1 MPTPAPA
8 TPPGPRLHIALFQP
22 EIPQNTGNIGRL
34 CALTLSRLHLIH
46 PLGFTIT
53 DRHLKRSGMD
63 YWYALDVHHHDNWA
77 AFDASAA
84 VPLPARRWL
93 LSTKAERTIWD
104 ADFRHG
110 DLLLFGNEGHG
121 APDWLHE
128 SIQPGQRITIPQFNP
143 DLRSL
148 NLSTAAGIAAY
159 EALRQATRTSHRI
172 AGC

>member
-1 MPTPAPA
+1 MPAHA
-8 TPPGPRLHIALFQP
+8 KQPRLHIALFQP

-46 PLGFTIT
+46 PLGFAIT

-63 YWYALDVHHHDNWA
+63 YWYSLDVHHHADWQ
-77 AFDASAA
+77 AFDTAETVS
-84 VPLPARRWL
+84 PRARRWL

-104 ADFRHG
+104 ADFQSG

-121 APDWLHE
+121 APDWLHQSFLPE
-128 SIQPGQRITIPQFNP
+128 RRITIPQFNP
-143 DLRSL
+143 QLRSL

-159 EALRQATRTSHRI
+159 EALRQTS
-172 AGC
+172 

>member
-1 MPTPAPA
+1 MSASQEF
-8 TPPGPRLHIALFQP
+8 PPQHQPQSPRLHIALFQP
-22 EIPQNTGNIGRL
+22 EIPQNTGNVGRL
-34 CALTLSRLHLIH
+34 CALTYSRLHLIH

-63 YWYALDVHHHDNWA
+63 YWYSLDVHHHENWA

-84 VPLPARRWL
+84 AAPAPRRWL
-93 LSTKAERTIWD
+93 LTTKADRTLWE
-104 ADFRHG
+104 ADFHAG

-121 APDWLHE
+121 APEWLHE
-128 SIQPGQRITIPQFNP
+128 SVAPAHRITIPQFNP

-159 EALRQATRTSHRI
+159 EALRQITV
-172 AGC
+172 GG